1 MADEG
6 KVYDDLYLTELEQ
19 KIIDAHRNGAGID
32 IYFYREQTVDEAIRK
47 INQFGEVTDI
57 WELTHAIVFR
67 RNDAHR
73 NLAINAYI
81 DK

>member
-1 MADEG
+1 MA
-6 KVYDDLYLTELEQ
+6 
-19 KIIDAHRNGAGID
+19 
-32 IYFYREQTVDEAIRK
+32 DEAIRK

-57 WELTHAIVFR
+57 WELTDTIVFR

-73 NLAINAYI
+73 NLVINAYI